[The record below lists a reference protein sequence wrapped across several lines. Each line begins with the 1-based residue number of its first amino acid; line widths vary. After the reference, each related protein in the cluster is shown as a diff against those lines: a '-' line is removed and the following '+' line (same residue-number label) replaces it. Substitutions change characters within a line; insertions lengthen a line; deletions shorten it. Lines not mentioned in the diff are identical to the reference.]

1 MPERERSRIAALG
14 TALTLTLTTIAACGG
29 GGGEAAGGKVTL
41 TLGYYAEA
49 GGPAD
54 GTMRKLVDQ
63 FTKANPGIEVK
74 IESADYDQFY
84 KRLRT
89 QLAGGQAPDVWLSD
103 GVLVQEFSGRNS
115 LRDLTKYASDLDLAG
130 YYGIDIIKKGDPQG
144 RLFGFPQGAQS
155 TALFYN
161 KAIFAKAGVEPPTAD
176 WTYDDLL
183 AAAKK
188 LTQDT
193 NGDGKTDVYG
203 FRAYSPSFV
212 ESWWPMVKAFGGDVL
227 ADNGKIAIDSPQ
239 SREALTWMNRAMYEE
254 KIAPDPVTTEALGK
268 SQILFPS
275 GIVAMQFG
283 IYARIQ
289 TAAQGKIDMGA
300 VPLPKG
306 PTGQRGDL
314 ANINSWVVNRAS
326 SEPEAA
332 AAWKWIKFFAGEGP
346 QAEWM
351 SIGEAIPINK
361 KVAQTPAF
369 LNPATP
375 PTDRRPF
382 TDALADADDLGL
394 NPVWSEYTAAI
405 TKQVTAALSKQTGI
419 EDALKIAQTDAQ
431 AVVDRFKP
439 AG

>member
-1 MPERERSRIAALG
+1 MLATAV
-14 TALTLTLTTIAACGG
+14 ALTATSACGG
-29 GGGEAAGGKVTL
+29 GGDDAAGGDVL

-54 GTMRKLVDQ
+54 GTMRALVEE
-63 FTKANPGIEVK
+63 FTKANPGIKVK
-74 IESADYDQFY
+74 IETADYDEFY

-89 QLAGGQAPDVWLSD
+89 QLAGGKAPDVWLSD
-103 GVLVQEFSGRNS
+103 GVLVQEFAGRNS
-115 LRDLTKYASDLDLAG
+115 LRDLTPYAAGLNLAD
-130 YYGIDIIKKGDPQG
+130 YYGIDLIKKGDPQG
-144 RLFGFPQGAQS
+144 RLFAFPQGAQS

-188 LTQDT
+188 LTRDT
-193 NGDGKTDVYG
+193 NGDGKTDIYG
-203 FRAYSPSFV
+203 FRAHSPSFV

-227 ADNGKIAIDSPQ
+227 ADDGKIAIDSPQ
-239 SREALTWMNRAMYEE
+239 SRAAFTWMNRAMHEE
-254 KIAPDPVTTEALGK
+254 RAAPDPVTTEALGK

-289 TAAQGKIDMGA
+289 TAAQGKIDTGV

-306 PTGQRGDL
+306 PDGRRGDL
-314 ANINSWVVNRAS
+314 ANVNSWVINRAA
-326 SEPEAA
+326 SEAKAES
-332 AAWKWIKFFAGEGP
+332 AWKWIKFFAGEGP
-346 QAEWM
+346 QTKWM
-351 SIGEAIPINK
+351 SIGEAIPINR
-361 KVAQTPAF
+361 KVAQSAAF
-369 LNPATP
+369 LRPSTP
-375 PTDRRPF
+375 PTDRKPF
-382 TDALADADDLGL
+382 IDALDTADDLGL

-405 TKQVTAALSKQTGI
+405 TKQVTGALSRRIGI
-419 EDALKIAQTDAQ
+419 DEALRTAQADAQ
-431 AVVDRFKP
+431 AAIDRFRP